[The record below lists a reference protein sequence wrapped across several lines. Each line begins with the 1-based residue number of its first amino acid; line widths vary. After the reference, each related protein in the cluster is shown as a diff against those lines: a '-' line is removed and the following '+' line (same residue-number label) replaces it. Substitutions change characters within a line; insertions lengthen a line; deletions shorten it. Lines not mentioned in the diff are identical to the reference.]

1 MSIAAAIALFPL
13 KLIATIIL
21 FTLKIVFS
29 SASFLVVAFSLPF
42 VKLAELLGGLL
53 LLITSVG
60 LGAMLI
66 CWHSGSLDGK
76 TMLIV
81 AFTFGLIS
89 ALLFA
94 AEAIAEFI
102 CDKIDDLIFLFDT
115 LIEDMWI

>member
-1 MSIAAAIALFPL
+1 MSIAAAIVLFPL
-13 KLIATIIL
+13 KLIGTIIL
-21 FTLKIVFS
+21 FILKMIFS
-29 SASFLVVAFSLPF
+29 LASFLVVAFSLPF

-60 LGAMLI
+60 LGAMLL
-66 CWHSGSLDGK
+66 CWYSGSLDGK
-76 TMLIV
+76 TVLIV

-102 CDKIDDLIFLFDT
+102 CDKIDDLLFLFDS
-115 LIEDMWI
+115 LIEDMW